1 MNSPQHIQPEK
12 LLSVLF
18 HSPNAT
24 AVYTGE
30 NIKIL
35 NANDAMLKMWGK
47 DRSVLG
53 KEMVVAIPELGGQP
67 FIDILKEVWN
77 SGQTYTARDRS
88 AFLEIDGEIQEFY
101 FDFEYKALLDSEGKT
116 EFILHTAVEVSERM
130 AAWNMVEERSIAE
143 QKLNEELLAI
153 NEEYQV
159 TNEELIVSQENLHH
173 LLDSL
178 NESEKRFRTMVEQSP
193 VAMASLKGKDFTVD
207 MVNDGVLAIWGKDRS
222 VIGLPL
228 RSAMPELE
236 NQPFIDILTN
246 VYDTGSAFYGKEV
259 KVMVSVDGTLTER
272 FLNFVY
278 QPTKEESSG
287 EKSILIVAN
296 DITEMVNARLEAEEM
311 STRLQIAIDAGRLG
325 STEVNLATGIM
336 KSTDQFKMNYGF
348 LPEENFTYTDLF
360 ESIFPEYRESVKE
373 LVQEAIRTNGVYKAD
388 YPIKWRDGSVHWIQA
403 HGRPRYDE
411 KGNADRMV
419 GMTADITDK
428 KLFEQR
434 KDDFLSVA
442 SHELKTPVT
451 VIKACLQ
458 LLDRMKDRPFS
469 DTHLKL
475 INQSVKNVEKMSDL
489 VDDLLNVKR
498 LNEGQLKIEKK
509 EFNLFEML
517 QESCS
522 HITLEDEYKISL
534 EGEPDVMVFADMHRL
549 DQVVINFVNN
559 AVKYAPSSKDIHIK
573 MEKFSDAVKVSVR
586 DFGYGIEK
594 DVLPKLFDRFFRAD
608 HSGKEYNG
616 LGLGLY
622 ICSEII
628 EKHGGTI
635 GAESEINQ
643 GSTFWFT
650 IPLV

>member
-35 NANDAMLKMWGK
+35 SANDAMLKMWGK

-53 KEMVVAIPELGGQP
+53 KEMVVAIPELSGQP

-88 AFLEIDGEIQEFY
+88 AFLEIDGEMQEFY

-228 RSAMPELE
+228 RSALPELE

-278 QPTKEESSG
+278 HPTKEESSG

-296 DITEMVNARLEAEEM
+296 DITEMVNARLDAEEM

-348 LPEENFTYTDLF
+348 LPEENFTYSDLF

-469 DTHLKL
+469 DIHLKL

-559 AVKYAPSSKDIHIK
+559 AVKYAPSSKNIHIK

-594 DVLPKLFDRFFRAD
+594 EVLPKLFDRFFRAD